1 MRALLA
7 AMLVTLCA
15 APAPALADG
24 PLTADALRAMIAD
37 RGATTVVQSLDNG
50 DDENNPWFGV
60 LDHIEAGEPDWI
72 ELVPLLAPGTDAG
85 TAESL
90 VITLSRGLKTNPAA
104 ILRIVVDE
112 DLHNI
117 ADLCQDNDI
126 EVSDAEVAAFTDNA
140 IAAVTAITDPAL
152 AEARSA
158 CLAQLSA
165 TRPAS

>member
-15 APAPALADG
+15 APALADG
-24 PLTADALRAMIAD
+24 PLTADALRAMIAA

-126 EVSDAEVAAFTDNA
+126 EVSDAEVAAFTDKA

-158 CLAQLSA
+158 CLAQLVA
-165 TRPAS
+165 TRPAT